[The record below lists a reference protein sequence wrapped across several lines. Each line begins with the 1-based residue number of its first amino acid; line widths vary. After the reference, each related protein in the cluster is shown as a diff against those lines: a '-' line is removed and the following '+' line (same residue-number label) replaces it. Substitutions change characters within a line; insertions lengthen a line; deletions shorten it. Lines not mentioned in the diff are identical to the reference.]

1 MLATEIARRRYTEP
15 DILTNSDIGN
25 EMKPETEDAL
35 DSRKVDFE
43 AIRRALA

>member
-1 MLATEIARRRYTEP
+1 MLVTEIARRRYTEP

-25 EMKPETEDAL
+25 EMKPEIEVAL

-43 AIRRALA
+43 GR